1 MYFADSALD
10 GGFKPYQLISEKVPL
25 LNQYLPAS
33 NADAIDTQPTPASD
47 ADLEVTPEPAGDAE
61 VTPEAAPV
69 EDGASV
75 EDGAPVEDVVPADE
89 GDTGAVG

>member
-1 MYFADSALD
+1 MVAVFGMYFADSALD
-10 GGFKPYQLISEKVPL
+10 GGFKPYQLIAEKVPL

-33 NADAIDTQPTPASD
+33 NADALDAQSTPAAD
-47 ADLEVTPEPAGDAE
+47 ADPEVTPEPAGDAE

-69 EDGASV
+69 EEG
-75 EDGAPVEDVVPADE
+75 VPADE